1 MNSKNEISDNVKR
14 ALKII
19 EEKDLSK
26 QELQN
31 YYNNISTSKEI
42 TDYEKEVLTEA
53 VEKTLRIKHPNVAK
67 KLFGSK
73 LVKAQE
79 LLGNLFIDLKAEF
92 DWTNNGV
99 DNKVKNGGDMI
110 GGRQYVCMYIS
121 YKNELGVNT
130 GFLYRQL
137 TPESE
142 PFLEVHKRQVRKKN
156 EESKMIEE
164 KVFKIDAEDE
174 AVSLYKK
181 FLSEVIQ

>member
-1 MNSKNEISDNVKR
+1 MNLKNEISDNVKR
-14 ALKII
+14 ALKNI

-79 LLGNLFIDLKAEF
+79 LLGNLFEDLKEEF
-92 DWTNNGV
+92 DWTKNGV
-99 DNKVKNGGDMI
+99 DTKVKNGGDMI
-110 GGRQYVCMYIS
+110 GGRQYICMYIS

-142 PFLEVHKRQVRKKN
+142 PFIEVHKRQVRKKN
-156 EESKMIEE
+156 EESGMIEE
-164 KVFKIDAEDE
+164 KVFTIEAEDE